1 MDCFD
6 RKDAIAL
13 LYLKKKYFFSQSRT
27 TVIFMIDEKV

>member
-6 RKDAIAL
+6 GEDAIAL
-13 LYLKKKYFFSQSRT
+13 LYLKKKIFPQSRT